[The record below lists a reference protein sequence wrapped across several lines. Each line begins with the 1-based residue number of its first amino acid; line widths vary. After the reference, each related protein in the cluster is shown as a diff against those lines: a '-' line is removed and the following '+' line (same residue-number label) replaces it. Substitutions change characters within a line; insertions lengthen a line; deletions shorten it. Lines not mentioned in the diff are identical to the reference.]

1 MRGQEIRNSLDF
13 NDHLSVHEDVRTK
26 TFVELGAFVG
36 NRNSGLPLE
45 GDFRLLQLWQRQP
58 SYVILRALRVKCL
71 ILRNGAPRG
80 VNHRSGL
87 YPHVGSQVER

>member
-1 MRGQEIRNSLDF
+1 MRGQEICNSLDF

-45 GDFRLLQLWQRQP
+45 GDFRLLQLVAEAAFIRD
-58 SYVILRALRVKCL
+58 SSC
-71 ILRNGAPRG
+71 APC
-80 VNHRSGL
+80 
-87 YPHVGSQVER
+87 